1 MTHVG
6 IFVLSTRQD
15 AGRHSIGYTSV
26 AGTLG
31 PSTMS
36 AIRSLSGV
44 EQTCVSCIGFLI
56 RHRRELSSPRGTSSC
71 EEVGYNNIMHAAALR
86 PDTFSTMRRLPGAR
100 SVGSA
105 SRFARK
111 KLVTTTY
118 AYDNNGNLTSSG
130 NELAGNS
137 GFIPIQLRPRKL
149 VPTSVSLHVFRDFR
163 SLCGRQSLIA
173 GEFVLHLAALLRSVC
188 WRVPSRTARPR
199 SRPGAAWW
207 QAGHRRA

>member
-1 MTHVG
+1 
-6 IFVLSTRQD
+6 
-15 AGRHSIGYTSV
+15 
-26 AGTLG
+26 
-31 PSTMS
+31 MS

-118 AYDNNGNLTSSG
+118 AYDNNGNQPPPATSRRGTWASF
-130 NELAGNS
+130 LL
-137 GFIPIQLRPRKL
+137 QLRPRKL
-149 VPTSVSLHVFRDFR
+149 VPTFGFFHVFRDFR

-188 WRVPSRTARPR
+188 WRVPSEPRALAAGQGQRGGKQGTDEPKPSPEPLGFHSRTSSTVA
-199 SRPGAAWW
+199 SSDCGT
-207 QAGHRRA
+207 